1 MTSVAGP
8 LVIEET
14 AKLTTP
20 DPSYTEFG
28 TTVAVGGNSIIVGA
42 SRPAPNPEF
51 EGQFEMAAFLY
62 ERSSSG
68 TWAFSRTLTT
78 FLSRN
83 EAGGEVNYGFNV
95 AMNSLLAGVA
105 FGEIRVFERTA
116 GGWVSSPTLAG
127 AQNGDL
133 EVHSGM
139 LLASTILGTCADAEL
154 IQKQSGTW
162 TTTRNFPS
170 MVPPGPTECDVDSS
184 GGDVDLTNNRVIV
197 GQALNAAS
205 EVQIW
210 NRDVGGTWPS
220 APTAVVQ
227 LPPSELG
234 ISVSNGSLVTIE
246 GDTAIA
252 SAESR
257 LVGPYVLRQNGTWAL
272 DGNLLRPDRATLTPP
287 SGLELLNG
295 IAALGYGTGAPLVEP
310 SVGIFTRNASGD
322 FDYVAKLIPS
332 DGLIFDNPE
341 ISARRVVASGVDAD
355 ERVVYVFDLPASF
368 TQPALIQDDF
378 EDRNT
383 AEWTHIPGSVVSVP
397 FNGLSSFYRQSRVAG
412 DAGSFRTGVD
422 MTNQSIEADAVARS
436 YAAGG
441 GERWFG
447 LAVRQTDPGN
457 LYYLTLR
464 NSNVISLRKRVNGV
478 VTVLASLSEF
488 VELNRRYKLRLEA
501 IGSRVRAYVDGQLV
515 LEAVDRSLQRGTPG
529 LRMYRTATDYDN
541 VVISPNPQ
549 TPLLLDSF
557 ELFGGHEPWWFRR
570 AGSWVEVVE
579 DFNTFNRVFM
589 QLNTG
594 TPGRVVTAVDADD
607 QVIQA
612 RTRPTEF
619 RPGVDSWFG
628 LVARSQDD
636 QNYYFLT
643 VRSSNRVSLRKLVNG
658 TVVVLDTASFPVSVG
673 TWYTLR
679 LEAIGSS
686 LRGYVNNQPLVEV
699 IDNDFAEGTWGLATL
714 GTAARFDD
722 VRVTQP

>member
-1 MTSVAGP
+1 
-8 LVIEET
+8 
-14 AKLTTP
+14 
-20 DPSYTEFG
+20 
-28 TTVAVGGNSIIVGA
+28 
-42 SRPAPNPEF
+42 
-51 EGQFEMAAFLY
+51 
-62 ERSSSG
+62 
-68 TWAFSRTLTT
+68 
-78 FLSRN
+78 
-83 EAGGEVNYGFNV
+83 
-95 AMNSLLAGVA
+95 
-105 FGEIRVFERTA
+105 RTA
-116 GGWVSSPTLAG
+116 SGWVSAPTLAG
-127 AQNGDL
+127 AQNSDL

-162 TTTRNFPS
+162 TTTQNFPS

-197 GQALNAAS
+197 GQAFNAAS

-227 LPPSELG
+227 LPPEEP
-234 ISVSNGSLVTIE
+234 GSGLAGRSVTIE

-252 SAESR
+252 SANSR
-257 LVGPYVLRQNGTWAL
+257 LVGPYVLRQNGTWSVA
-272 DGNLLRPDRATLTPP
+272 GNLLRPDRATLASP

-295 IAALGYGTGAPLVEP
+295 IAAIGYGTGAPLVEP

-322 FDYVAKLIPS
+322 FEYVARLIPS

-341 ISARRVVASGVDAD
+341 ISGRRVVASGVDAD

-412 DAGSFRTGVD
+412 DAGSFRTGFD
-422 MTNQSIEADAVARS
+422 MTDQSIEADVVARS
-436 YAAGG
+436 YAAGSG
-441 GERWFG
+441 DRWFG

-478 VTVLASLSEF
+478 VTVLASRSEF
-488 VELNRRYKLRLEA
+488 VDLNRRYKLRLEA

-515 LEAVDRSLQRGTPG
+515 LEAVDRSLTRGTPG

-549 TPLLLDSF
+549 TALLLDNF
-557 ELFGGHEPWWFRR
+557 DIGGHEPWWIPRS
-570 AGSWVEVVE
+570 GSWVELAE
-579 DFNTFNRVFM
+579 GFPSFNRVFM
-589 QLNTG
+589 QGNTTG
-594 TPGRVVTAVDADD
+594 ARRADTDIDVDD
-607 QVIQA
+607 QVVQVRA
-612 RTRPTEF
+612 RATAF
-619 RPGVDSWFG
+619 RPGDDRWFG
-628 LVARSQDD
+628 IFARLQDD
-636 QNYYFLT
+636 QNHYFLT
-643 VRSSNRVSLRKLVNG
+643 VRSSNSVSLRKRVNG
-658 TVVVLDTASFPVSVG
+658 TVIVLDTASFPVSVG

-679 LEAIGSS
+679 LEAVGSS
-686 LRGYVNNQPLVEV
+686 LRGYVNNQPLVEA
-699 IDNDFAEGTWGLATL
+699 IDNDFAEGSWGLGTL
-714 GTAARFDD
+714 SAAAQFDD